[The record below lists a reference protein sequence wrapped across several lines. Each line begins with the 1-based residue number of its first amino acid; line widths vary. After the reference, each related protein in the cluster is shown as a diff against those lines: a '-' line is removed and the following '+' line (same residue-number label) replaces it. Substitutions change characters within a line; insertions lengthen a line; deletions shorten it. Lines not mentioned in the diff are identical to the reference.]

1 MTIIALILAVVSGF
15 VGIKVDSWTTLK
27 RLGLP
32 SECPAL
38 FLATEGICHLIMWT
52 LFLAAVVTLFLTNLA
67 WWMCAPLALAA
78 ISLALFVGHHIA
90 LRKFRSVIRNRMES
104 EKNEAIRRMY
114 SDELAM
120 KGSELLKRRAP
131 H

>member
-15 VGIKVDSWTTLK
+15 IGIKVDSWTTLR
-27 RLGLP
+27 RLGLA
-32 SECPAL
+32 SKCPAL

-52 LFLAAVVTLFLTNLA
+52 LYLATAVTLCLANLA

-78 ISLALFVGHHIA
+78 ISLALFFGHNIA
-90 LRKFRSVIRNRMES
+90 LRKYRAVIRKRMER
-104 EKNEAIRRMY
+104 EENEVMRKKY

-120 KGSELLKRRAP
+120 RDSELLKRRAQ
-131 H
+131 